1 MTPEA
6 REQCFA
12 VSIDEAMLEEDLA
25 RVTDTGRAAIRPV
38 IEQLRGAGAP
48 KNWLK
53 RCEAEHRDGTDL
65 GGCVKLYIP
74 QPAGPWGA
82 VLTGDRKAAIPT
94 LVLLAVGV
102 RHHPRESNA
111 PTVYQLAHRR
121 LHG

>member
-6 REQCFA
+6 SEPRFA
-12 VSIDEAMLEEDLA
+12 VRIDEAMLEEDLA
-25 RVTDTGRAAIRPV
+25 RATDAGRTVIRLT

-48 KNWLK
+48 KSWLK
-53 RCEAEHRDGTDL
+53 RCETEHRDGTDL

-82 VLTGDRKAAIPT
+82 VFTGDRKAAIPT

-102 RHHPRESNA
+102 RHHPHGSNA
-111 PTVYQLAHRR
+111 PTVYQLADRR

>member
-1 MTPEA
+1 VTPEA
-6 REQCFA
+6 SGPCFA
-12 VSIDEAMLEEDLA
+12 ASIDEATLEEDLA
-25 RVTDTGRAAIRPV
+25 RATDAGRTAIRPV

-48 KNWLK
+48 MSWLK

-65 GGCVKLYIP
+65 SGCVKFYIP

-82 VLTGDRKAAIPT
+82 VFTGDRTATIPT

-102 RHHPRESNA
+102 RHHPRGSNA

-121 LHG
+121 LYG